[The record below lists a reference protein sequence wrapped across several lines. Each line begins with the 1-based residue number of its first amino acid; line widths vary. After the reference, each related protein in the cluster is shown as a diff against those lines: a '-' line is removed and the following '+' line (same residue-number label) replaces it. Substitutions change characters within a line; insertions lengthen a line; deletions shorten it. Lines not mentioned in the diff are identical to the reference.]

1 MLIYFKEKNCPIS
14 FYLIIWRKRN
24 VFAGPVEVKG
34 WCWRLV
40 DKNRRKKKK
49 HCQGHARER
58 EARIL
63 VSNLL
68 YNSLVIV
75 WTGMVNNWE
84 QWPAPPPVW
93 WLSFSVLGFLI
104 MDCISR
110 RLWASCKA
118 TKTRDVFLYEVY
130 RIHVTLAHGRER
142 ERERGVVESTEKSSM
157 GFPGFEKKSDS
168 RFIHFR
174 FAKTSKGLLTKK
186 FLGCLFFSLLSYNL
200 QTGWLQHRLMFL
212 DFKVDYLI
220 VKSWT
225 IVVEY
230 LICKILKN

>member
-49 HCQGHARER
+49 HYQGHARER

-130 RIHVTLAHGRER
+130 RIHVTLAHGRKRER
-142 ERERGVVESTEKSSM
+142 EREREREESSRLLRSHQW
-157 GFPGFEKKSDS
+157 GFLVLKRKATADLSISDLLKQ
-168 RFIHFR
+168 
-174 FAKTSKGLLTKK
+174 AKA
-186 FLGCLFFSLLSYNL
+186 C
-200 QTGWLQHRLMFL
+200 
-212 DFKVDYLI
+212 
-220 VKSWT
+220 
-225 IVVEY
+225 
-230 LICKILKN
+230 